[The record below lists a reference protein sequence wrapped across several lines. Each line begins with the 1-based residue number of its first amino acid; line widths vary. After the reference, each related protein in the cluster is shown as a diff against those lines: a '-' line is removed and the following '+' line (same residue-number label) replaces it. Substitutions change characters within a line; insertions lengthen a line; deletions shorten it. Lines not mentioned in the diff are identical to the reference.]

1 MRKQTQMPRGG
12 DEPRHAL
19 RSSHCF
25 SANRIG
31 IGIGTGAGAGV
42 ER

>member
-1 MRKQTQMPRGG
+1 MRKQTQMLR
-12 DEPRHAL
+12 DEDERRHAL

-31 IGIGTGAGAGV
+31 TGAGAGAGV